1 MNKVGLMQKM
11 SVRSLHDELELYQ
24 KQLIYY
30 ILGDK
35 FFFLSHLKSSI
46 YCSILQNMNKFSPKL
61 GHHYFL
67 ICSVLHNYAKNF
79 LWKNY
84 SRFSAKF

>member
-30 ILGDK
+30 ILGDNI
-35 FFFLSHLKSSI
+35 FFFLI
-46 YCSILQNMNKFSPKL
+46 
-61 GHHYFL
+61 
-67 ICSVLHNYAKNF
+67 
-79 LWKNY
+79 
-84 SRFSAKF
+84 